1 LKTSSF
7 SLKIAFKNKNSLYH
21 FFISEMLKS
30 VIISILVLLLFGC
43 KTADKKPLIEEKQPI
58 TVAVLDFKAPN
69 NPENE
74 KSIKGW
80 WFGSRDIYKNKNAGI
95 NYSDIFAE
103 ELEKSG
109 LFQVYKRSELKYY
122 MGDLRGKLKKQ
133 YPALADENNKNK
145 FEEIVT
151 NIDPLIIGKDLG
163 VDKILVGEVD
173 SCYTAH
179 SRAFHTWASKVN
191 ISAKI
196 VDVKTGKTE
205 WEGKYKN
212 KDEFSAPNILSK
224 KSVNWMIKNIKKKYL
239 F

>member
-1 LKTSSF
+1 MKTASF
-7 SLKIAFKNKNSLYH
+7 PLKIVFKNKNSLCH
-21 FFISEMLKS
+21 FFINEMLKL
-30 VIISILVLLLFGC
+30 VIISMLILLLFSC
-43 KTADKKPLIEEKQPI
+43 KTADKKPLIEGKQSI
-58 TVAVLDFKAPN
+58 TIAVLDFKAPN
-69 NPENE
+69 NPDNE
-74 KSIKGW
+74 KYIKGW

-109 LFQVYKRSELKYY
+109 LFKVYKRSEFKYY
-122 MGDLRGKLKKQ
+122 MADLRGKLKKQ

-145 FEEIVT
+145 FEEIVA
-151 NIDPLIIGKDLG
+151 NIDPLITGKDLG

-173 SCYTAH
+173 SYYTAH

-191 ISAKI
+191 VSAKI

-205 WEGKYKN
+205 WEAKYKN
-212 KDEFSAPNILSK
+212 KDAFSAPNVLSK
-224 KSVNWMIKNIKKKYL
+224 KSVDWMIKNIKKKYL

>member
-1 LKTSSF
+1 MKTAHR
-7 SLKIAFKNKNSLYH
+7 SLKIALKNKNSLYH
-21 FFISEMLKS
+21 FFISEILKL
-30 VIISILVLLLFGC
+30 VIISILVLLLFSC
-43 KTADKKPLIEEKQPI
+43 KTADKKPLIEGKQPI

-69 NPENE
+69 NPDNE
-74 KSIKGW
+74 KYIVGW

-109 LFQVYKRSELKYY
+109 LFQVYKRSEFKYY
-122 MGDLRGKLKKQ
+122 MADLRGKLKKQ

-151 NIDPLIIGKDLG
+151 NIDPLIIGKELG
-163 VDKILVGEVD
+163 VDKILVGEID

-212 KDEFSAPNILSK
+212 KDKFSAPNVLSK